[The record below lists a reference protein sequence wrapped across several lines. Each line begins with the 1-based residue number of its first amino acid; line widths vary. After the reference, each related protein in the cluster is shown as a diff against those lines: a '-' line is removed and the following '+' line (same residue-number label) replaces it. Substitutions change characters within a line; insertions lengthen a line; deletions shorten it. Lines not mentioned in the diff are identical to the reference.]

1 MTTPTEA
8 TVKKQNPA
16 QKQAAVQGE
25 GDYSE
30 DPTSPRA
37 PVRTSTDKP

>member
-1 MTTPTEA
+1 MTTPAQA

-16 QKQAAVQGE
+16 QNQDAVQGE

-30 DPTSPRA
+30 DPASPRA